1 MKYLPL
7 LKRFAGIISPDYSIH
22 REMPLA
28 LQIWNTY
35 RNRALSYWMQANGI
49 KIVPNVRWGD
59 ERTYS
64 FAFEGIPIHS
74 SVAISTNGCIQD
86 KLDRYYFRKGLE
98 KMVEVLHP
106 SAIIN
111 YSQTPSDIFSPYLKA
126 GLPIISIE
134 NYQITVRKA
143 VK

>member
-1 MKYLPL
+1 
-7 LKRFAGIISPDYSIH
+7 
-22 REMPLA
+22 
-28 LQIWNTY
+28 
-35 RNRALSYWMQANGI
+35 MQANGI

-64 FAFEGIPIHS
+64 FAFEGIPVHS

-111 YSQTPSDIFSPYLKA
+111 YSQTPDDIFAPYLKA

-134 NYQITVRKA
+134 NYQITVRRA